1 MQCPHCYDQEET
13 GFGFGQSKRVH
24 LELERVA
31 CENGYAYYQC
41 PCCTHTRK
49 RKEGVFSRG
58 VVEPVSIEEAVAAAR
73 SKKGSVLGTAAKVVG
88 GIGLAA
94 LLIAAAGETEK

>member
-24 LELERVA
+24 LELEQVA
-31 CENGYAYYQC
+31 HENGYAYYQC
-41 PCCTHTRK
+41 PRCSHTRK

-58 VVEPVSIEEAVAAAR
+58 VVEPVSIEEAVAAQ
-73 SKKGSVLGTAAKVVG
+73 SKKGSMLGTAAKVVG
-88 GIGLAA
+88 GVGLAA
-94 LLIAAAGETEK
+94 LLIAAAAETDK